1 MKIVKIPDKDL
12 KIPPNSAF
20 AIETSPMMMKLHQN
34 MIVVGK
40 RGSGK
45 STIITNYLR
54 MLKEENKMDRVF
66 VISPTFDSNKAL
78 MEQLEIDE
86 DDVYDPEEK
95 DVIENIINEVNKER
109 DEWLAYEEKLKHW
122 KRLSSLIKS
131 SIPIQKIDP
140 YLLLEFG
147 DENGMLKK
155 PESKYGHR
163 PICGLFVDDCISTP
177 LFRSRKFMNFIT
189 RHRHIAAFKEGGAL
203 GVSVFIAIQNFTAQS
218 GGCPRAVRNN
228 ATSLAVFRCKDEK
241 ELKQIYESVAGEIEY
256 DKFMKAY
263 EYAVKENHCCLLIDL
278 HSKKEHPS
286 MFRKNLDEF
295 IVMDELTNKQ

>member
-12 KIPPNSAF
+12 QVPPNSAF
-20 AIETSPMMMKLHQN
+20 CIETSPMMLKAHQN
-34 MIVVGK
+34 MLVVGK

-54 MLKEENKMDRVF
+54 MLKEEDKMDRIF

-78 MEQLEIDE
+78 MESLEIDE
-86 DDVYDPEEK
+86 DDVYDPEDKE
-95 DVIENIINEVNKER
+95 VIQKIIEAVNRER
-109 DEWLAYEEKLKHW
+109 DEWLAYEEKIKMW

-147 DENGMLKK
+147 DENGLLKK

-163 PICGLFVDDCISTP
+163 PICGLFVDDCQSTP
-177 LFRSRKFMNFIT
+177 LFRNRKFLNFIT
-189 RHRHIAAFKEGGAL
+189 RHRHIGAFKQGGAL
-203 GVSVFIAIQNFTAQS
+203 GVSVFIAIQNFTSQS

-228 ATSLAVFRCKDEK
+228 ATSLACFRCKDEK
-241 ELKQIYESVAGEIEY
+241 ELKQVFDSVAGEIEY
-256 DKFMKAY
+256 DKFIQAY
-263 EYAVKENHCCLLIDL
+263 EYAVKENHCALLIDL
-278 HSKKEHPS
+278 HPKKEHLS
-286 MFRKNLDEF
+286 MFRRNLNEF
-295 IVMDELTNKQ
+295 ILSE